1 MMADLTSSNVRASGQ
16 KPPSSV
22 WLIIFTDLVA
32 LLLTFFV
39 LLFSMSNVQVDRW
52 KEMIDALSQTLNP
65 AKETVTTI
73 PAAEYNIS
81 SIFRRRAINLD
92 YLLAVFEEK
101 VVRNEALKGSKLT
114 LLEDRLVISLPGA
127 LLFEPNSAVLKDAAK
142 NPLFTLGGLLRN
154 VENQLGINGYSD
166 EQNFEGAEYTS
177 NWELSLARSIAVGN
191 AFRRAGYTEELLN
204 FGYGNSHSSYLSN
217 ATEEQ
222 RRTLS
227 RRIDIVILAAGS
239 AT

>member
-1 MMADLTSSNVRASGQ
+1 MADLLPSRDSSSDR
-16 KPPSSV
+16 PST

-39 LLFSMSNVQVDRW
+39 MLFSMSNVQIDRW

-65 AKETVTTI
+65 EKEMVSTI

-92 YLLAVFEEK
+92 YLFAVFEKK
-101 VVRNEALKGSKLT
+101 VIRNEALIGSKLT
-114 LLEDRLVISLPGA
+114 LLEDRLVISLPGE
-127 LLFEPNSAVLKDAAK
+127 LLFEPNSAVLKNSAK
-142 NPLFTLGGLLRN
+142 NALFILGGLLSN
-154 VENQLGINGYSD
+154 VENQLGINGYSEED
-166 EQNFEGAEYTS
+166 DFEGKEYTS

-191 AFRRAGYTEELLN
+191 AFRRAGYTESLLN
-204 FGYGNSHSSYLSN
+204 FGYGDSHSSYLNS
-217 ATEEQ
+217 ASEEQ
-222 RRTLS
+222 RKTLS
-227 RRIDIVILAAGS
+227 RRIDIVVLAAGS

>member
-1 MMADLTSSNVRASGQ
+1 MTDPVSSGSRSSD
-16 KPPSSV
+16 PSAKSSI
-22 WLIIFTDLVA
+22 WMIIFTDLVA

-39 LLFSMSNVQVDRW
+39 MLFSMSNVKIDRW

-65 AKETVTTI
+65 AKEKVTTI

-101 VVRNEALKGSKLT
+101 VIRNESLKGSQMT
-114 LLEDRLVISLPGA
+114 LLEDRLVISLPGEI
-127 LLFEPNSAVLKDAAK
+127 LFSPSSAVLNDSARSA
-142 NPLFTLGGLLRN
+142 LFTLGGLLRN

-166 EQNFEGAEYTS
+166 ETVFEGKEYSS

-191 AFRRAGYTEELLN
+191 AFRRAGYTEELIN
-204 FGYGNSHSSYLSN
+204 YGYGNSRSSFLID

-222 RRTLS
+222 RKTLS
-227 RRIDIVILAAGS
+227 RRVDIIIMAAGS
-239 AT
+239 GT